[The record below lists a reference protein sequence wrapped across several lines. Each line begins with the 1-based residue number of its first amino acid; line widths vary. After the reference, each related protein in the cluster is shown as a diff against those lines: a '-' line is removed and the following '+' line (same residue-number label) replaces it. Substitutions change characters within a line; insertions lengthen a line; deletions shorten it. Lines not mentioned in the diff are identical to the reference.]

1 MTLTYKHYL
10 GIFINNKIYI
20 AMNTSLLLHLKKL
33 QDTFEKDKFEEN
45 IQIIN
50 PAYSYILE
58 LQEDYFPAGIKYFY
72 LSSENY
78 SYLGANYIP
87 VKIKSEFLNKVHK
100 LWYFKN
106 TEEDVLMNLI
116 RDYVIRVEMIE

>member
-1 MTLTYKHYL
+1 MTLTYKHYS
-10 GIFINNKIYI
+10 GIFINKKIYLSV
-20 AMNTSLLLHLKKL
+20 NTHILLQLKEL

-45 IQIIN
+45 MLIIN

-58 LQEDYFPAGIKYFY
+58 LQEDYFPKEVKYFY

-78 SYLGANYIP
+78 SYLEANYIP
-87 VKIKSEFLNKVHK
+87 VKIKTEFLNKVHK

-106 TEEDVLMNLI
+106 TGEDILMNLI